1 MDHNEYNAYLDRKLA
16 HYNAWL
22 VDNSREIGKPYP
34 GFPED
39 KQARPVKYRMKNMQ
53 VMNAFEQLEHDQAQR
68 KAKPATPQVP
78 ALKGMTPLGMTPLPL
93 GIKAPK
99 APRATGPTKADRALE
114 IFKRLSGDK
123 GAVIAAIKDELSMSD
138 AGATT
143 YFYNAKKLAK

>member
-1 MDHNEYNAYLDRKLA
+1 MMDHNTYNAYLDRKLA
-16 HYNAWL
+16 HYNVWL
-22 VDNSREIGKPYP
+22 VDNSREAGKPYP

-39 KQARPVKYRMKNMQ
+39 KQPSAVKFRMKNMQ
-53 VMNAFEQLEHDQAQR
+53 TMNAFQQHDHDMAER
-68 KAKPATPQVP
+68 RAASSLVAKAERAPKVA
-78 ALKGMTPLGMTPLPL
+78 KE
-93 GIKAPK
+93 PK

-143 YFYNAKKLAK
+143 YFYNARKLAK

>member
-1 MDHNEYNAYLDRKLA
+1 MMDHNEYNAYLDRKLA
-16 HYNAWL
+16 HYNVWL

-39 KQARPVKYRMKNMQ
+39 KQARPVKFRMKNMQ
-53 VMNAFEQLEHDQAQR
+53 TMNAFEQFDSDM
-68 KAKPATPQVP
+68 KARSTKPKAE
-78 ALKGMTPLGMTPLPL
+78 
-93 GIKAPK
+93 KAPK
-99 APRATGPTKADRALE
+99 VAKEPRAPRATGPTKADRALE

-123 GAVIAAIKDELSMSD
+123 AAVIAAIKDELSMSD

>member
-1 MDHNEYNAYLDRKLA
+1 MMDHNEYNAYLDRKLA
-16 HYNAWL
+16 HYNVWL

-53 VMNAFEQLEHDQAQR
+53 VMNAFEQFDSDMKAR
-68 KAKPATPQVP
+68 SAKP
-78 ALKGMTPLGMTPLPL
+78 
-93 GIKAPK
+93 KAVKEPK
-99 APRATGPTKADRALE
+99 VAKEPRAPRASGPTKADRALE
-114 IFKRLSGDK
+114 IFKRLGGDK
-123 GAVIAAIKDELSMSD
+123 AAVIAAIKDELSMSD

>member
-16 HYNAWL
+16 HYNVWL

-39 KQARPVKYRMKNMQ
+39 KQARPVKFRMKNMQ
-53 VMNAFEQLEHDQAQR
+53 TMNAFEQLASDQAQR
-68 KAKPATPQVP
+68 TAKPKA
-78 ALKGMTPLGMTPLPL
+78 A
-93 GIKAPK
+93 KAPK
-99 APRATGPTKADRALE
+99 VAVKAPKVAKEPRAPHASGPTKADRALE

-123 GAVIAAIKDELSMSD
+123 AAVIAAIKDELSMSD

>member
-16 HYNAWL
+16 HYNVWL
-22 VDNSREIGKPYP
+22 VDNSREAGKPYP

-39 KQARPVKYRMKNMQ
+39 KQPSAVKFRMKNMQ
-53 VMNAFEQLEHDQAQR
+53 VMNAFEQLDYDLEQR
-68 KAKPATPQVP
+68 RAKPKAVSAPKEP
-78 ALKGMTPLGMTPLPL
+78 
-93 GIKAPK
+93 KAPK

>member
-1 MDHNEYNAYLDRKLA
+1 MIDHNTYNAYLDRKLA
-16 HYNAWL
+16 HYNVWL
-22 VDNSREIGKPYP
+22 VDNSREAGKPYP

-39 KQARPVKYRMKNMQ
+39 KQPSAVKFRMKNMQ
-53 VMNAFEQLEHDQAQR
+53 VMNAFEQLASDQVQR
-68 KAKPATPQVP
+68 TKPQVVREP
-78 ALKGMTPLGMTPLPL
+78 KVAKE
-93 GIKAPK
+93 PK

>member
-1 MDHNEYNAYLDRKLA
+1 LDRKLA
-16 HYNAWL
+16 HYNVWL
-22 VDNSREIGKPYP
+22 VDNSREAGKPYP

-39 KQARPVKYRMKNMQ
+39 KQPSAVKYRMKNMQ
-53 VMNAFEQLEHDQAQR
+53 VMNAFEQLDYDLEQR
-68 KAKPATPQVP
+68 RAKPKAVSAPKEP
-78 ALKGMTPLGMTPLPL
+78 
-93 GIKAPK
+93 KAPK

>member
-1 MDHNEYNAYLDRKLA
+1 MMDHNTYNAYLDRKLA
-16 HYNAWL
+16 HYNVWL
-22 VDNSREIGKPYP
+22 VDNSREAGKPYP

-39 KQARPVKYRMKNMQ
+39 KQPSAVKFRMKNMQ
-53 VMNAFEQLEHDQAQR
+53 VMNAFEQLASDQVQR
-68 KAKPATPQVP
+68 TKPQVVREP
-78 ALKGMTPLGMTPLPL
+78 KVAKE
-93 GIKAPK
+93 PK

>member
-1 MDHNEYNAYLDRKLA
+1 MIDHNEYNAYLDRKLA
-16 HYNAWL
+16 HYNVWL

-39 KQARPVKYRMKNMQ
+39 KQPSAVKFRMKNMQ
-53 VMNAFEQLEHDQAQR
+53 VMNAFEQHASDTVAR
-68 KAKPATPQVP
+68 SAKPVAV
-78 ALKGMTPLGMTPLPL
+78 
-93 GIKAPK
+93 KAPK
-99 APRATGPTKADRALE
+99 VAKEPRAPRASGPTKADRALE
-114 IFKRLSGDK
+114 IFKRLGGDK

>member
-1 MDHNEYNAYLDRKLA
+1 MMDHNEYNAYLDRKLA
-16 HYNAWL
+16 HYNVWL

-39 KQARPVKYRMKNMQ
+39 KQARPVKFRMKNMQ
-53 VMNAFEQLEHDQAQR
+53 TMNAFEQFDSDMKAR
-68 KAKPATPQVP
+68 SAKPVAV
-78 ALKGMTPLGMTPLPL
+78 
-93 GIKAPK
+93 KAPK
-99 APRATGPTKADRALE
+99 VAKEPRAPRATGPTKADRALE

-123 GAVIAAIKDELSMSD
+123 AAVIAAIKDELSMSD

>member
-16 HYNAWL
+16 HYNVWL

-39 KQARPVKYRMKNMQ
+39 KQARPVKFRMKNMQ
-53 VMNAFEQLEHDQAQR
+53 TMNAFEQLASDQAQR
-68 KAKPATPQVP
+68 TAKP
-78 ALKGMTPLGMTPLPL
+78 
-93 GIKAPK
+93 KAVKEPKVAKEPK

-123 GAVIAAIKDELSMSD
+123 AAVIAAIKDELSMSD

>member
-16 HYNAWL
+16 HYNVWL
-22 VDNSREIGKPYP
+22 VDNSREAGKPYP

-39 KQARPVKYRMKNMQ
+39 KQARPVKFRMKNMQ
-53 VMNAFEQLEHDQAQR
+53 VMNAFQQYDNDVAERRAASSLVA
-68 KAKPATPQVP
+68 KAE
-78 ALKGMTPLGMTPLPL
+78 
-93 GIKAPK
+93 KAPKVAKEPK
-99 APRATGPTKADRALE
+99 APRASGPTKADRALE

-123 GAVIAAIKDELSMSD
+123 AAVIAAIKDELSMSD

>member
-1 MDHNEYNAYLDRKLA
+1 MMDHNTYNAYLDRKLA
-16 HYNAWL
+16 HYNVWL

-39 KQARPVKYRMKNMQ
+39 KQASPVKMRMKNMQ
-53 VMNAFEQLEHDQAQR
+53 VMNAFEQLASDQTQR
-68 KAKPATPQVP
+68 SAKP
-78 ALKGMTPLGMTPLPL
+78 
-93 GIKAPK
+93 KAVSAPKEPKAAK
-99 APRATGPTKADRALE
+99 APRATGPTKSDRALE

-123 GAVIAAIKDELSMSD
+123 AAVIAAIRDELSMSD

>member
-1 MDHNEYNAYLDRKLA
+1 MMDHNDYNKYLDRKLA
-16 HYNAWL
+16 HYNVWL

-39 KQARPVKYRMKNMQ
+39 KQPSAVKFRMKNMQ
-53 VMNAFEQLEHDQAQR
+53 TMNAFQQYDHDVAER
-68 KAKPATPQVP
+68 RAASSLVAKAA
-78 ALKGMTPLGMTPLPL
+78 
-93 GIKAPK
+93 KAPK
-99 APRATGPTKADRALE
+99 VAKEPRAPRTSGPTKADRALE
-114 IFKRLSGDK
+114 IFKRLGGDK

>member
-1 MDHNEYNAYLDRKLA
+1 MMDHNEYNAYLDRKLA
-16 HYNAWL
+16 HYNVWL
-22 VDNSREIGKPYP
+22 VDNSREAGKPYP

-39 KQARPVKYRMKNMQ
+39 KQARPVKFRMKNMQ
-53 VMNAFEQLEHDQAQR
+53 TMNAFEQFDSDMKAR
-68 KAKPATPQVP
+68 SAKPVAV
-78 ALKGMTPLGMTPLPL
+78 
-93 GIKAPK
+93 KAPK
-99 APRATGPTKADRALE
+99 VAKEPRAPRATGPTKADRALE

>member
-1 MDHNEYNAYLDRKLA
+1 MMDHNAYNAYLDRKLA

-39 KQARPVKYRMKNMQ
+39 KQARPVKFRMKNMQ
-53 VMNAFEQLEHDQAQR
+53 TMNAFEQLDHDLKAR
-68 KAKPATPQVP
+68 SAKPKAE
-78 ALKGMTPLGMTPLPL
+78 
-93 GIKAPK
+93 KAPK
-99 APRATGPTKADRALE
+99 VAKEPRAPRSSGPTKADRALE
-114 IFKRLSGDK
+114 IFKRLAGDK
-123 GAVIAAIKDELSMSD
+123 AAVIAAIKDELSMSD

>member
-1 MDHNEYNAYLDRKLA
+1 MMDHNEYNAYLDRKLA
-16 HYNAWL
+16 HYNVWL

-39 KQARPVKYRMKNMQ
+39 KQARPVKFRMKNMQ
-53 VMNAFEQLEHDQAQR
+53 TMNAFQQYDHDMAER
-68 KAKPATPQVP
+68 RAASSLVAKAE
-78 ALKGMTPLGMTPLPL
+78 
-93 GIKAPK
+93 KAPKVAKEPK
-99 APRATGPTKADRALE
+99 APRASGPTKADRALE

-123 GAVIAAIKDELSMSD
+123 AAVIAAIKDELSMSD